1 MNMLKKATALA
12 AGGLLALVASG
23 TVLAQP
29 VTIRFL
35 TQNKIEVFKPSIDAF
50 EKAHPNI
57 KVDFQTVPFDSLTPQ
72 IEARVGA
79 RDPGLDVFMVD
90 SPRIPALSTKGYLL
104 NLNEFQPRAKAVTSK
119 EAYGVLTYKSD
130 LFALPLWTS
139 TQLMFYNKAVLDKAG
154 IAHPG
159 TDEKARPTYAQI
171 VELAKKAQA
180 NGGAK
185 WGFVLEQITR
195 YYQLEPLFI
204 SIGGGTGLKGPENME
219 PDVNN
224 PKWIEA
230 SKFYASLFEQ
240 NVAPRGIPINQLA
253 ASFAA
258 GEMAYF
264 VGGPWNIAAFD
275 AAQGLNYGVALVP
288 YFAGGK
294 PSTPTDSW
302 TIGVNPHS
310 GHKAEAK
317 LFAEFITLN
326 PVGNGLTTT
335 YTPYITSNS
344 EAFGPYI
351 EAFASRLKPDVGPSV
366 RKVIG
371 HELANTSVSRPR
383 SLGYLAFEQVLN
395 NAFSDI
401 RNGADPKATLDKAQS
416 QLKSTLSRI
425 R

>member
-1 MNMLKKATALA
+1 MHMLKRA
-12 AGGLLALVASG
+12 AIVAASGLLALAASG
-23 TVLAQP
+23 AALAEP

-35 TQNKIEVFKPSIDAF
+35 TQNKVEVFKPSIDAF
-50 EKAHPNI
+50 EKANPNI
-57 KVDFQTVPFDSLTPQ
+57 KVEFQTVPFDSLTPQ

-104 NLNEFQPRAKAVTSK
+104 NLNEFQARAKAVTSK
-119 EAYGVLTYKSD
+119 EAYGVLTHKND

-139 TQLMFYNKAVLDKAG
+139 TQMMFFNKALLDKAG

-159 TDEKARPTYAQI
+159 TDEKTRLTYAQI
-171 VELAKKAQA
+171 VEFGKKAQA
-180 NGGAK
+180 SGAK
-185 WGFVLEQITR
+185 WGFMFEQITR
-195 YYQLEPLFI
+195 YYQLEPLFT
-204 SIGGGTGLKGPENME
+204 SIGGGTGLKGPDNME

-224 PKWIEA
+224 PKWVEA

-253 ASFAA
+253 ATFAA
-258 GEMAYF
+258 GETAFF

-275 AAQGLNYGVALVP
+275 AAQNLNYGVALVP

-326 PVGNGLTTT
+326 ATGNGLTTT
-335 YTPYITSNS
+335 YTPYITSNN

-351 EAFASRLKPDVGPSV
+351 DAFATRLKPDVGPSV
-366 RKVIG
+366 RKVIS
-371 HELANTSVSRPR
+371 HELAHTSVSRPR

-401 RNGADPKATLDKAQS
+401 RNGADPKATLDKAQA